1 MRYLILFISVFSF
14 AQQSK
19 SVDFTSVLGKIEINA
34 LDKSVSGEVTYYFD
48 LNHLIDTIKIDAQ
61 NIDFSNLK
69 INNTEVKFSNN
80 RKQILL
86 FEGFKS
92 GRNQLTFNYWVQP
105 KQAMYFVGKGEQ
117 LQIWTQGQG
126 KYTSNWFPS
135 FDDPNEKLIFNLD
148 IKFNNEFQVVSN
160 GKLENK
166 IASQDDFIWNYRMK
180 KPMSSYLLMLAI
192 GKFEINKEKSQSGK
206 SLFYYIEKEDFSKLE
221 PTYRYSKKIFD
232 FLENEIG
239 VKYPWEVY
247 KQVPVRDF
255 LYSGMENTSAT
266 VFSRDFVVDSIGFND
281 KNYVNVN
288 AHELAHQWFGDLITA
303 QSGKHHWLQEGFATY
318 YALLAEKEVFGDDYF
333 YRKLY
338 DTLLQLKSASKTDTN
353 PIVSE
358 KASTLS
364 YYQKGAWVLFVL
376 REELGSKVFQ
386 KAVKNYLNKHSLK
399 NVITEDFLN
408 EIKKIS
414 PYDCDSFSKK
424 WLENSNFDYDY
435 AIQLLSKNK
444 SIQLL
449 LDCKKMKVTPFNE
462 KRDLFEKIIVSNAYF
477 PIKEEI
483 IYQCEKVPYE
493 EKQQL
498 LKLALATNEINVR
511 QAIANTTPKVPLE
524 FKSDFESL
532 LNDTSYITKEITLS
546 TFWSQFTEDQKRILD
561 NSKEWI
567 GFNDK
572 NLRILWLTLALGT
585 KEYQMAEKAKFY
597 DELLKYCN
605 PEFETSI
612 RQNAIENL
620 LFINDK
626 DQNVL
631 PNLVNSLVSNKWQ
644 FSKFGKDKLRLV
656 LKNPNTRIYLE
667 QLLPKLSKEE
677 NVFLSKLL
685 AETAVK

>member
-14 AQQSK
+14 AQQTK

-34 LDKSVSGEVTYYFD
+34 LDKSVSGEVTYIFK
-48 LNHLIDTIKIDAQ
+48 LSNPIDTIKIDAQ

-69 INNTEVKFSNN
+69 INNIEVKYSNN

-86 FEGFKS
+86 YEGCKL
-92 GRNQLTFNYWVQP
+92 GVNQLTFNYWVQP

-148 IKFNNEFQVVSN
+148 IKFNTDFQVVSN
-160 GKLENK
+160 GILESK
-166 IASQDDFIWNYRMK
+166 TTSQDNFIWNYRMK

-192 GKFEINKEKSQSGK
+192 GKFEIKQEKSQSGK
-206 SLFYYIEKEDFSKLE
+206 SLFYYIEKEDYSKLE
-221 PTYRYSKKIFD
+221 PTYRYSKTIFD
-232 FLENEIG
+232 FLEKEIG

-255 LYSGMENTSAT
+255 LYAGMENTSAT

-318 YALLAEKEVFGDDYF
+318 YALLAEREVFGDDYF
-333 YRKLY
+333 YKKLF
-338 DTLLQLKSASKTDTN
+338 DTALQLKSASKTDTN
-353 PIVSE
+353 PILSD
-358 KASTLS
+358 KASSLT

-386 KAVKNYLNKHSLK
+386 KAVKNYLNNYSFK
-399 NVITEDFLN
+399 NVTTDDFLN
-408 EIKKIS
+408 EINKITQF
-414 PYDCDSFSKK
+414 DCESFSKK
-424 WLENSNFDYDY
+424 WLENSNFDFDY

-444 SIQLL
+444 SIKLL
-449 LDCKKMKVTPFNE
+449 LEIKKMKVIPFKE
-462 KRDLFEKIIVSNAYF
+462 KQELFEKIMISDAYF
-477 PIKEEI
+477 SIKEEI
-483 IYQCEKVPYE
+483 IYQCEKVPFE
-493 EKQQL
+493 NKQPL
-498 LKLALATNEINVR
+498 LKLALATKEVNVR
-511 QAIANTTPKVPLE
+511 QAIANTTPKIPLE

-532 LNDTSYITKEITLS
+532 LNDTSYITKEIALS
-546 TFWSQFTEDQKRILD
+546 TFWSQFPEDQKRILD

-572 NLRILWLTLALGT
+572 NLRILWLTLVLGT
-585 KEYQMAEKAKFY
+585 KEYQMADKAKFY
-597 DELLKYCN
+597 DELLNYCN

-612 RQNAIENL
+612 RQNAMENL
-620 LFINDK
+620 LFINEK

-631 PNLVNSLVSNKWQ
+631 PNLVNSLVSHKWQ
-644 FSKFGKDKLRLV
+644 FSKFGKDKIRLL
-656 LKNPNTRIYLE
+656 LKNPNIRIYLE
-667 QLLPKLSKEE
+667 QLLPNLSSAE
-677 NVFLSKLL
+677 NLILAKILSDK
-685 AETAVK
+685 TAL

>member
-1 MRYLILFISVFSF
+1 MRYLILLISIFSYS
-14 AQQSK
+14 QQK
-19 SVDFTSVLGKIEINA
+19 NSVDFTSVLGKIEVNT
-34 LDKSVSGEVTYYFD
+34 LDKSVSGEVTYYFV
-48 LNHLIDTIKIDAQ
+48 LNKSIDTIKIDAQ
-61 NIDFSNLK
+61 NMDFSNLK
-69 INNTEVKFSNN
+69 INNVKVKFSNN

-86 FEGFKS
+86 FDGYKY
-92 GRNQLTFNYWVQP
+92 GKNQLTFNYLARP

-148 IKFNNEFQVVSN
+148 IKFDNEFQVVSN
-160 GKLENK
+160 GKLVNK
-166 IASQDDFIWNYRMK
+166 IANQDDFIWNYRMK

-192 GKFEINKEKSQSGK
+192 GKFDLKQEISQSGK
-206 SLFYYIEKEDFSKLE
+206 PLFYYIEKEDFSKLE

-232 FLENEIG
+232 FLEKEIG

-255 LYSGMENTSAT
+255 LYAGMENTSAT
-266 VFSRDFVVDSIGFND
+266 LFSRDFVVDSVGFND
-281 KNYVNVN
+281 RNYVNVN

-318 YALLAEKEVFGDDYF
+318 YALLAEKEVFGEDYF
-333 YRKLY
+333 YKKLF
-338 DTLLQLKSASKTDTN
+338 DTALQLKSASKTDSN
-353 PIVSE
+353 PIVSD
-358 KASTLS
+358 KASSLT

-376 REELGSKVFQ
+376 REEVGSKIFQ
-386 KAVKNYLNKHSLK
+386 KAVKNYLKKHSFK
-399 NVITEDFLN
+399 NVVTDDFLN
-408 EIKKIS
+408 EIQKIS
-414 PYDCDSFSKK
+414 KFDCDSFGKK
-424 WLENSNFDYDY
+424 WLENSNFDYEY
-435 AIQLLSKNK
+435 AIKLLSKNK

-449 LDCKKMKVTPFNE
+449 LDTKKMKSIPFNE
-462 KRDLFEKIIVSNAYF
+462 KRDLFEKLMASTSYF

-498 LKLALATNEINVR
+498 LKLALATHEINVR
-511 QAIANTTPKVPLE
+511 QAIANTTPKVPLD
-524 FKSDFESL
+524 FKADFESL
-532 LNDTSYITKEITLS
+532 LNDTSYIKKEIALS
-546 TFWSQFTEDQKRILD
+546 TVWSQFPEDQKRILD
-561 NSKEWI
+561 NSKQWI

-585 KEYQMAEKAKFY
+585 KEYQMADKVNYY
-597 DELLKYCN
+597 DELLNYCN

-631 PNLVNSLVSNKWQ
+631 PNLSN
-644 FSKFGKDKLRLV
+644 
-656 LKNPNTRIYLE
+656 
-667 QLLPKLSKEE
+667 EE
-677 NVFLSKLL
+677 NVLL
-685 AETAVK
+685 TKILNEKTANK